1 MIHHLTRV
9 WKLLGLLDTLHA
21 RAGTL
26 GPARLSVGAAA
37 GVMGLTI
44 VLRYLTAKQPKFI
57 TDYTKVAREV
67 NHNELEFVEW
77 DFIIV
82 GGGTAGCVLASRL
95 SEDPNV
101 RVLLIEAGGRSRQS
115 RVFFGDAEVL
125 HSSQNVVYSRTPA
138 AFSKLFHTRWDYNLY
153 TEPQQ
158 HAGNKKKYWP
168 RAKLLGG
175 CSAMNAMM
183 AQYGA
188 PSDFD
193 EWARIA
199 GDESWSWN
207 NFSKY
212 IRKFEKY
219 TPDPRFPHVDPLLR
233 GADGPVEIGYSTHIW
248 PGCAAFVQASVNAGI
263 PFSPDFCTAKG
274 TKGTNKAMTYIDS
287 KSTRVSTESAYL
299 TNEVLARPN
308 LKVVTHARVSKVL
321 FDTSS
326 GIPRAT
332 GVEFASRSRAGKVG
346 PMFRA
351 QATKEVIVSG
361 GAIHSPQ
368 ILMLSGIGPAVQ
380 LLRHNIPVV
389 LDAPNI
395 GAKLMDHPSFNLRLK
410 EKTGTTFRHLT
421 PHNLHTGLLFVRDIL
436 RYELWGT
443 GPIASNIG
451 ESVAFLRSDDQVLF
465 PPAEYDHDTEDA
477 NSGPEAPDLEIIMCA
492 TAVHSHNIPLNS
504 HPNAYQMLVILLR
517 PTSKGSLLLKSADP
531 WDDPLIDPSYLE
543 TKHDIDVLV
552 RGVRAALKI
561 AHTAPMTSVTDVHA
575 SDPQLDHHFSRLSD
589 AELAEVVRDRVE
601 TVYHPIGTCSMGP
614 DGVVDSD
621 LRVNGTQ
628 GLRVCDASVFPK
640 LVSGHPTGAV
650 IATAEKLA
658 DVIKAHYSQ
667 S

>member
-1 MIHHLTRV
+1 MIHNLRRV
-9 WKLLGLLDTLHA
+9 WALLGLLNTLLA
-21 RAGTL
+21 RAGT
-26 GPARLSVGAAA
+26 PARRSVGAAA
-37 GVMGLTI
+37 SVMALTI
-44 VLRYLTAKQPKFI
+44 VLRYLTAKQPKLI

-67 NHNELEFVEW
+67 NDNGVEFVEW
-77 DFIIV
+77 DFIVV

-95 SEDPNV
+95 SEDPNL
-101 RVLLIEAGGRSRQS
+101 RVLLIEAGG
-115 RVFFGDAEVL
+115 
-125 HSSQNVVYSRTPA
+125 SSQNVIYSKMPA
-138 AFSKLFHTRWDYNLY
+138 AFSKLFRTRWDYNLY

-158 HAGNKKKYWP
+158 YAGNKKKYWP
-168 RAKLLGG
+168 RG
-175 CSAMNAMM
+175 SAMNAMM

-193 EWARIA
+193 EWAEIC

-219 TPDPRFPHVDPLLR
+219 TPDSRFPHVDPLLR
-233 GADGPVEIGYSTHIW
+233 GADGPVEIGYSAHFW
-248 PGCAAFVQASVNAGI
+248 PGSEAFVKASMNAGI
-263 PFSPDFCTAKG
+263 PFSPDFCTTKG

-308 LKVVTHARVSKVL
+308 LKVVTYARVSKVL

-346 PMFRA
+346 PKFIAR
-351 QATKEVIVSG
+351 ATKEVIVCG

-368 ILMLSGIGPAVQ
+368 ILMLSGIGPGVQ
-380 LLRHNIPVV
+380 LSRHNIPIV
-389 LDAPNI
+389 LDTASV
-395 GAKLMDHPSFNLRLK
+395 GANLVDHPSFNLRLK

-421 PHNLHTGLLFVRDIL
+421 PHNLHTGLLFIRDIL

-465 PPAEYDHDTEDA
+465 PPTEYSRDIEDA
-477 NSGPEAPDLEIIMCA
+477 NSGPEAPDIEIIMCA
-492 TAVHSHNIPLNS
+492 AAARLHNMALSS
-504 HPNAYQMLVILLR
+504 HPNAYQFLVILLR

-543 TKHDIDVLV
+543 THHDIDVLV
-552 RGVRAALKI
+552 RGVRAAFKI
-561 AHTAPMTSVTDVHA
+561 AHTAPMTSVTDVDA
-575 SDPQLDHHFSRLSD
+575 SDPELDHHFSRLSD
-589 AELAEVVRDRVE
+589 AELADVIRDRVE

-621 LRVNGTQ
+621 LRVKGIQ

-658 DVIKAHYSQ
+658 DVIKAQYS